1 MYKKKKEKKISSKF
15 RRNLKSNLRKKISL
29 QGSSIL
35 PASSMDYRANRSAK
49 QCTWSLKKKKKVQ
62 EPFESGTSECHFQF
76 WRLDTYPGYI

>member
-49 QCTWSLKKKKKVQ
+49 QCTWSLKKKKKSSRALRKWNERMSLPVL
-62 EPFESGTSECHFQF
+62 EA
-76 WRLDTYPGYI
+76 

>member
-35 PASSMDYRANRSAK
+35 QAWTIGQTEVQNSAR
-49 QCTWSLKKKKKVQ
+49 
-62 EPFESGTSECHFQF
+62 GA
-76 WRLDTYPGYI
+76 